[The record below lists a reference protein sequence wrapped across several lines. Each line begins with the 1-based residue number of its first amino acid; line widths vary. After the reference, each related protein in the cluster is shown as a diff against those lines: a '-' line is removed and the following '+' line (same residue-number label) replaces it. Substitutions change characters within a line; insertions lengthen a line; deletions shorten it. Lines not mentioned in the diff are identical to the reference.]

1 MELIQLQYFVRA
13 VDSGGLTQAGL
24 QLNVPQPKLSRHIAL
39 LEAEFGQRLLVRT
52 GRGVKVTEAGAGLL
66 RYAREILALAAKAKD
81 ELGDLQSSP
90 SGRITVGIPPRIA
103 ALIAV
108 PLVEKFRE
116 RFPRA
121 VITVAE
127 GLSHHLR
134 ELLST
139 GRLDIALL
147 FDPPAS
153 PQLTYVPLATE
164 SLFLVM
170 PPTYPA
176 RADAVRV
183 KDLAN
188 WPLILPSSPNAIRLL
203 LDIAARHAC
212 ITLQVVAEVDAV
224 RSMQALVM
232 RGAGCS
238 ILPESAITPEMVE
251 QHVKIVPITSPAIK
265 NRIVI
270 ATSNFGP
277 STRLLRGTTELLQ
290 DLPLGPIGPQSRRK
304 NAQRA

>member
-1 MELIQLQYFVRA
+1 MELIQLHYFVRA

-24 QLNVPQPKLSRHIAL
+24 QLNVTQPTLSRQIAQ
-39 LEAEFGQRLLVRT
+39 LESEFGQRLLVRT

-66 RYAREILALAAKAKD
+66 RYAREILALAARAKD

-90 SGRITVGIPPRIA
+90 SGRITVGVPPRIA

-139 GRLDIALL
+139 GRLDVALL
-147 FDPPAS
+147 FDPAPS
-153 PQLTYVPLATE
+153 PQLGYVPLATE

-170 PPTYPA
+170 PPSYPA
-176 RADAVRV
+176 HPEAVRF
-183 KDLAN
+183 KDLAT

-203 LDIAARHAC
+203 LDAAARSAN
-212 ITLQVVAEVDAV
+212 IELQVVAEVDAV
-224 RSMQALVM
+224 RSMQALVL

-238 ILPESAITPEMVE
+238 ILPESAITPEMVA
-251 QHVKIVPITSPAIK
+251 QRVHVVPITSPSIK
-265 NRIVI
+265 NRIVL
-270 ATSNFGP
+270 ATSNLGP
-277 STRLLRGTTELLQ
+277 STRLLRETSDILRN
-290 DLPLGPIGPQSRRK
+290 LPMGSIAPRNRRNSAK
-304 NAQRA
+304 RG